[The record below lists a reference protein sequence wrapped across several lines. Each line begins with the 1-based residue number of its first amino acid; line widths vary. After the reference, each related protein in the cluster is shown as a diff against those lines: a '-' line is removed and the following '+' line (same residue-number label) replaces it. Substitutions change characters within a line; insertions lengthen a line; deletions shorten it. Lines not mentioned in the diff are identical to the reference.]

1 MELYLFNEES
11 EKFIGNWNEKGEG
24 GQSSLLFLGRL
35 FHEIR
40 AQVGRRTWKTR
51 VFSLV
56 YSATHRYPN
65 LRISFGAWPRLCEE
79 RLQPRRPRYFKKSKI
94 QIGGYFVAFFTP
106 LLPLPPSYPRSLFA
120 RVHPFLLQRTRVYTR
135 MRLPLEMSNTR

>member
-1 MELYLFNEES
+1 M
-11 EKFIGNWNEKGEG
+11 KGG
-24 GQSSLLFLGRL
+24 GGGTIEFVIPRL

-79 RLQPRRPRYFKKSKI
+79 RLRPRRPRYFKKSKI
-94 QIGGYFVAFFTP
+94 QIGGYFVAFFAP
-106 LLPLPPSYPRSLFA
+106 LLPPSYPRSLFA